1 MSHVEVKLPSPTLGP
16 ARGTAG
22 KFSGIDDAFRRGAVA
37 ALRKYAL
44 YDNEQNAADTLAKL
58 FRTTNFGYG
67 TDGKIPEPQAR
78 KMSQTE
84 ELRWG
89 RGEQG
94 IDRAGADPRMGS
106 LRLL

>member
-1 MSHVEVKLPSPTLGP
+1 MSHVEVKLPSTATGP
-16 ARGTAG
+16 ARGAAG
-22 KFSGIDDAFRRGAVA
+22 QFSGIDDAFRRGAEA

-44 YDNEQNAADTLAKL
+44 YDQENAADTLAKL
-58 FRTTNFGYG
+58 FRTSNFGYG
-67 TDGKIPEPQAR
+67 SLDKIEAPPAR
-78 KMSQTE
+78 KMTQTE

-89 RGEQG
+89 RGEPG